1 MSDQP
6 IFHHF
11 EASPFSEKI
20 RLIFGLKRIAWYSV
34 LVPRILP
41 KPDLMPLTGGY
52 RRTPV
57 MQIGADIFCDTQ
69 MITRVLE
76 ARYPTPTLFPNG
88 NAGLPWAVAMWTDKV
103 VFASTVG
110 LVFGSLGDR
119 VPQSFIDD
127 RSRMRGAP
135 FDVKA
140 MTAALPQLRDQYR
153 ANVALIEDQLA
164 GNGSAR
170 PWLLGEPSLADFT
183 AYMNLWYVRSNLDT
197 ADAWLAEF
205 PRVRDW
211 ESRIRAIGHGERSD
225 LSGEAALDI
234 AAKATPA
241 AAATGDAHD
250 PSGRKAGDSVSVASD
265 DFGGKGGIDG
275 EIVSLSA
282 QHIAIRRHDPRVGEV
297 VLHFPR
303 AGYIVKPV

>member
-1 MSDQP
+1 MSSQP

-20 RLIFGLKRIAWYSV
+20 RLIFGLKGIAWHSV

-76 ARYPTPTLFPNG
+76 ARYPEPTLFPNG
-88 NAGLPWAVAMWTDKV
+88 NAGLPWAVAMWTDRV
-103 VFASTVG
+103 VFANTVG
-110 LVFGSLGDR
+110 LVFGSLGDK

-127 RSRMRGAP
+127 RTKMRGSP
-135 FDVKA
+135 FDVNA
-140 MTAALPQLRDQYR
+140 MAAALPRFRDQYR
-153 ANVALIEDQLA
+153 AHVAWIEDQLA
-164 GNGSAR
+164 GGGRAR
-170 PWLLGEPSLADFT
+170 PWLLGDVSLADFT

-211 ESRIRAIGHGERSD
+211 ENRIRAVGHGARSD
-225 LSGEAALDI
+225 MTGEEALDI

-241 AAATGDAHD
+241 ELASGDEHD
-250 PSGRKAGDSVSVASD
+250 PSGRKVGDRVSVASD
-265 DFGGKGGIDG
+265 DFAGIGVEG
-275 EIVSLSA
+275 EIVALSV
-282 QHIAIRRHDPRVGEV
+282 QHVAIRRHDPRVGEV
-297 VLHFPR
+297 VVHFPR
-303 AGYIVKPV
+303 AGYIVQAL

>member
-20 RLIFGLKRIAWYSV
+20 RLIFGFKRIAWHSV

-76 ARYPTPTLFPNG
+76 TRYPTPTLFPDG
-88 NAGLPWAVAMWTDKV
+88 NAGLPWAVSMWTDRV
-103 VFASTVG
+103 VFANTVG
-110 LVFGSLGDR
+110 LVFGSLGDK

-127 RSRMRGAP
+127 RSKMRGSP

-140 MTAALPQLRDQYR
+140 MGAALPQFRDQYR
-153 ANVALIEDQLA
+153 AHLAWIEDQLA
-164 GNGSAR
+164 GAGSPR
-170 PWLLGEPSLADFT
+170 PWLLGEASLADFT

-211 ESRIRAIGHGERSD
+211 EGRIQAIGHGARSD
-225 LSGEAALDI
+225 LSGQDALDI
-234 AAKATPA
+234 AAKATSSEVA
-241 AAATGDAHD
+241 AGDVHE
-250 PSGRKAGDSVSVASD
+250 PSGRKVGDKVSVASD
-265 DFGGKGGIDG
+265 DLGGKGGIEG
-275 EIVSLSA
+275 EIVSISI
-282 QHIAIRRHDPRVGEV
+282 QHIAIRRRDPRVGEV
-297 VLHFPR
+297 VVHFPR
-303 AGYIVKPV
+303 AGYIVRPV